1 MRIGIPREIAPGE
14 RRVALTPDMVARLIK
29 SGHSVAVQA
38 GAGAAA
44 GFPDAAYAAAGATLQ
59 ADPSAVYGA
68 EAVLK
73 VHRPQRGEN
82 GAVNEAT
89 LLQPGSVLISFL
101 RPGSDA
107 RLFEQLAAGG
117 VTAFAMELVPRIS
130 RAQSMDALSSQATV
144 AGYKAVLIAAD
155 ALPKFF
161 PMLMTAAGTIRPA
174 TVLVIGAGVAG
185 LQAIATAKRL
195 GAVVEAFDTRPAV
208 KEQVQSLGAKF
219 VSLDL
224 ETHDAEDA
232 GGYAKALSDDHL
244 QREQALIA
252 KHVASAD
259 VVITT
264 AQIPGRPAPR
274 LITRAMVGAMRPG
287 SVIVDLAAESGGNC
301 EASQPGQ
308 TVTVDGVTV
317 IAPLNLPSELAFH
330 ASQMYARNVTALLE
344 LLAPKATLNVDM
356 TDEIIRGACVAHGG
370 RVLYP
375 PAAATAAASA
385 IAPATAGGG
394 R

>member
-1 MRIGIPREIAPGE
+1 MRIAIPREIAPGE
-14 RRVALTPDMVARLIK
+14 RRVALTPDMAARLIK
-29 SGHSVAVQA
+29 GGHSVAVQS
-38 GAGAAA
+38 GAGEGA
-44 GFPDAAYAAAGATLQ
+44 GFPDGDYATAGATLVPDPAALYAG
-59 ADPSAVYGA
+59 AD
-68 EAVLK
+68 AVLK
-73 VHRPQRGEN
+73 VHRPTSGVSN
-82 GAVNEAT
+82 GAHEAT
-89 LLQPGSVLISFL
+89 LLNKGCVLISFF
-101 RPGSDA
+101 RPASDTA
-107 RLFEQLAAGG
+107 LLDQLAARE
-117 VTAFAMELVPRIS
+117 VTAFSMELVPRIS

-144 AGYKAVLIAAD
+144 AGYKAVLMAANT
-155 ALPKFF
+155 LPKFF

-185 LQAIATAKRL
+185 LQAIATARRL

-219 VSLDL
+219 VSIEL

-264 AQIPGRPAPR
+264 AQVPGRPAPR
-274 LITRAMVGAMRPG
+274 LITTPMVRAMRPG

-301 EASQPGQ
+301 EASQPGRS
-308 TVTVDGVTV
+308 VTVEGVT
-317 IAPLNLPSELAFH
+317 ILAPLNVPSELAFH

-344 LLAPKATLNVDM
+344 LLAPKGILNVDM
-356 TDEIIRGACVAHGG
+356 NDEIIRGACVTHGG
-370 RVLYP
+370 RVLFP
-375 PAAATAAASA
+375 PAP
-385 IAPATAGGG
+385 APAAVTTGAA

>member
-1 MRIGIPREIAPGE
+1 MRIAVPRETAAGE
-14 RRVALTPDMVARLIK
+14 RRVALTPDMVARLAK
-29 SGHSVAVQA
+29 AGHTVTVERSA
-38 GAGAAA
+38 GERA
-44 GFPDAAYAAAGATLQ
+44 GFPDSTFETAGATLV
-59 ADPSAVYGA
+59 ADAAALYADA

-73 VHRPQRGEN
+73 VHRPLHGPAN
-82 GAVNEAT
+82 GASEAAM
-89 LLQPGSVLISFL
+89 LRPGAVLISFL
-101 RPGSDA
+101 RPANDA
-107 RLFEQLAAGG
+107 PLLAELAARK
-117 VTAFAMELVPRIS
+117 VTAFSMELVPRIS

-144 AGYKAVLIAAD
+144 AGYKAVLLAAD

-208 KEQVQSLGAKF
+208 KEQVQSVGAKF
-219 VSLDL
+219 ISIEL

-232 GGYAKALSDDHL
+232 GGYAKALSESHL
-244 QREQALIA
+244 EREQALIA
-252 KHVASAD
+252 KHVAGAD

-264 AQIPGRPAPR
+264 AQVPGRPAPV
-274 LITRAMVGAMRPG
+274 LITKPMLAAMRPG

-301 EASQPGQ
+301 AKSEPGR
-308 TVTVDGVTV
+308 TVVVDGVTV
-317 IAPLNLPSELAFH
+317 MAPLNLPSELAFH

-344 LLAPKATLNVDM
+344 LLAPKGTLNVDM
-356 TDEIIRGACVAHGG
+356 NDEIIRGACVAHDG

-375 PAAATAAASA
+375 PAPVTASA
-385 IAPATAGGG
+385 GAS

>member
-1 MRIGIPREIAPGE
+1 MRIAIPREIAPGE

-29 SGHSVAVQA
+29 GGHSVAVEA
-38 GAGAAA
+38 GAGDRA
-44 GFPDAAYAAAGATLQ
+44 GFPDGAYESAGATMLPDPAALY
-59 ADPSAVYGA
+59 ADAD
-68 EAVLK
+68 AVLK
-73 VHRPQRGEN
+73 VHRPRIDEPN
-82 GAVNEAT
+82 GAHEA
-89 LLQPGSVLISFL
+89 LLLRAGCVLISFF
-101 RPGSDA
+101 RPASDVA
-107 RLFEQLAAGG
+107 LLDQLAARE
-117 VTAFAMELVPRIS
+117 VTAFSMELVPRIS

-144 AGYKAVLIAAD
+144 AGYKAVLLAAN

-185 LQAIATAKRL
+185 LQAIATARRL

-219 VSLDL
+219 VSIEL

-232 GGYAKALSDDHL
+232 GGYAKALSEDHL

-252 KHVASAD
+252 KHVAGAD

-264 AQIPGRPAPR
+264 AQVPGRPAPR
-274 LITRAMVGAMRPG
+274 LITTAMLSAMRPG

-301 EASQPGQ
+301 EASHPGH
-308 TVTVDGVTV
+308 TV
-317 IAPLNLPSELAFH
+317 IVHGVSVLAPLNVPSELAFH

-344 LLAPKATLNVDM
+344 LLAPKGTLNVDM
-356 TDEIIRGACVAHGG
+356 NDEIIRGACITHGG

-375 PAAATAAASA
+375 PAPAAVPVTSGAS
-385 IAPATAGGG
+385 

>member
-1 MRIGIPREIAPGE
+1 MRIAIPREIAPGE

-29 SGHSVAVQA
+29 GGHSVAVQS
-38 GAGAAA
+38 GAGDRA
-44 GFPDAAYAAAGATLQ
+44 GFPDNAYESAGAAMA
-59 ADPSAVYGA
+59 ADPAALYA
-68 EAVLK
+68 DADAVLK
-73 VHRPQRGEN
+73 VHRPTSGGGESN
-82 GAVNEAT
+82 GTHEAT
-89 LLQPGSVLISFL
+89 LLRKSCVLISFF
-101 RPGSDA
+101 RPASDVA
-107 RLFEQLAAGG
+107 LLDQLAARE
-117 VTAFAMELVPRIS
+117 VTAFSMELVPRIS
-130 RAQSMDALSSQATV
+130 RAQSMDALSSQATI
-144 AGYKAVLIAAD
+144 AGYKAVLLAAN

-185 LQAIATAKRL
+185 LQAIATARRL

-219 VSLDL
+219 VSIAL

-252 KHVASAD
+252 KHVAAAD

-264 AQIPGRPAPR
+264 AQVPGRPAPR
-274 LITRAMVGAMRPG
+274 LITTAMVSAMRPG

-301 EASQPGQ
+301 EASSPGR
-308 TVTVDGVTV
+308 TAVVHDVSV
-317 IAPLNLPSELAFH
+317 LAPLNVPSELAFH

-344 LLAPKATLNVDM
+344 LLAPKGTLNVDM
-356 TDEIIRGACVAHGG
+356 NDEIIRGACITHGG

-375 PAAATAAASA
+375 PAAAA
-385 IAPATAGGG
+385 APAATGAS

>member
-1 MRIGIPREIAPGE
+1 MRIAIPREIAPGE
-14 RRVALTPDMVARLIK
+14 RRVALTPDMVARLLK
-29 SGHSVAVQA
+29 GGHSVAVES
-38 GAGAAA
+38 GAGERA
-44 GFPDAAYAAAGATLQ
+44 GFPDASYQSAGATLVG
-59 ADPSAVYGA
+59 APAALYA
-68 EAVLK
+68 EADAILK
-73 VHRPQRGEN
+73 VHRPTAGESN
-82 GAVNEAT
+82 GGHEAT
-89 LLQPGSVLISFL
+89 LLRKGCVLISFF
-101 RPGSDA
+101 RPASDVA
-107 RLFEQLAAGG
+107 LLDQLAARE
-117 VTAFAMELVPRIS
+117 VTAFSMELVPRIS

-144 AGYKAVLIAAD
+144 AGYKAVLLAAN

-185 LQAIATAKRL
+185 LQAIATARRL

-219 VSLDL
+219 VSIEL

-252 KHVASAD
+252 KHVAGAD

-264 AQIPGRPAPR
+264 AQVPGRPAPR
-274 LITRAMVGAMRPG
+274 LITTPMVRAMRPG

-301 EASQPGQ
+301 EASHPGRS
-308 TVTVDGVTV
+308 VDVGGVSV
-317 IAPLNLPSELAFH
+317 LAPLNVPSELAFH

-344 LLAPKATLNVDM
+344 LLAPKGILNVDM
-356 TDEIIRGACVAHGG
+356 NDEIIRGACVTHGG
-370 RVLYP
+370 RVLFP
-375 PAAATAAASA
+375 PAPAAA
-385 IAPATAGGG
+385 PAVSGGS

>member
-1 MRIGIPREIAPGE
+1 MRIAIPREIAPGE
-14 RRVALTPDMVARLIK
+14 RRVALTPDMAARLIK
-29 SGHSVAVQA
+29 GGHSVAVQS
-38 GAGAAA
+38 GAGEGA
-44 GFPDAAYAAAGATLQ
+44 GFPDGDYATAGATLVPDPAALY
-59 ADPSAVYGA
+59 ADAD
-68 EAVLK
+68 AVLK
-73 VHRPQRGEN
+73 VHRPTSGVSN
-82 GAVNEAT
+82 GAHEAT
-89 LLQPGSVLISFL
+89 LLTKGCVLISFF
-101 RPGSDA
+101 RPASDTA
-107 RLFEQLAAGG
+107 LLDQLAARE
-117 VTAFAMELVPRIS
+117 VTAFSMELVPRIS

-144 AGYKAVLIAAD
+144 AGYKAVLMAANT
-155 ALPKFF
+155 LPKFF

-185 LQAIATAKRL
+185 LQAIATARRL

-219 VSLDL
+219 VSIEL

-264 AQIPGRPAPR
+264 AQVPGRPAPR
-274 LITRAMVGAMRPG
+274 LITTPMVRAMRPG

-301 EASQPGQ
+301 EASHPGRS
-308 TVTVDGVTV
+308 VNVDGVTV
-317 IAPLNLPSELAFH
+317 IAPLNVPSELAFH

-344 LLAPKATLNVDM
+344 LLAPKGVLNVDM
-356 TDEIIRGACVAHGG
+356 NDEIIRGACITHEG
-370 RVLYP
+370 RVLFP
-375 PAAATAAASA
+375 PAPVPAPTPVTTGAA
-385 IAPATAGGG
+385 

>member
-1 MRIGIPREIAPGE
+1 MRIAIPREIAPGE
-14 RRVALTPDMVARLIK
+14 RRVALTPDMAARLIK
-29 SGHSVAVQA
+29 AGHSVTVQT
-38 GAGAAA
+38 GAGEGA
-44 GFPDAAYAAAGATLQ
+44 GFPDGDYQSAGATLVPDPATLYGQ
-59 ADPSAVYGA
+59 AD
-68 EAVLK
+68 AVLK
-73 VHRPQRGEN
+73 VHRPTTGGSN
-82 GAVNEAT
+82 GMHEAT
-89 LLQPGSVLISFL
+89 LLNKGSVLISFF
-101 RPGSDA
+101 RPASDA
-107 RLFEQLAAGG
+107 ALLDQLASRG
-117 VTAFAMELVPRIS
+117 VTAFSMELVPRIS

-144 AGYKAVLIAAD
+144 AGYKAVLMAANT
-155 ALPKFF
+155 LPKFF

-185 LQAIATAKRL
+185 LQAIATARRL

-219 VSLDL
+219 VSIEL

-264 AQIPGRPAPR
+264 AQVPGRPAPR
-274 LITRAMVGAMRPG
+274 LITTPMVRAMRPG

-301 EASQPGQ
+301 EASQPGRS
-308 TVTVDGVTV
+308 VTVDGVTV
-317 IAPLNLPSELAFH
+317 LAPLNVPSELAFH

-344 LLAPKATLNVDM
+344 LLAPKGTLNVDM
-356 TDEIIRGACVAHGG
+356 NDEIIRGACITHGG

-375 PAAATAAASA
+375 PAPAAAA
-385 IAPATAGGG
+385 PAPATTGAS
-394 R
+394 

>member
-1 MRIGIPREIAPGE
+1 MRIAVPRETAPGE
-14 RRVALTPDMVARLIK
+14 RRVALTPDMVARLAK
-29 SGHSVAVQA
+29 AGHSLTVERSA
-38 GAGAAA
+38 GERA
-44 GFPDAAYAAAGATLQ
+44 GFSDTAYETAGATLV
-59 ADPSAVYGA
+59 ADAAALYAEA

-73 VHRPQRGEN
+73 VNRPLHGAAN
-82 GAVNEAT
+82 GASEAAM
-89 LLQPGSVLISFL
+89 LRPGAVLISFL
-101 RPGSDA
+101 RPANDA
-107 RLFEQLAAGG
+107 PLLAELAARK
-117 VTAFAMELVPRIS
+117 VTAFSIELVPRIS

-144 AGYKAVLIAAD
+144 AGYKAVLLAAD

-208 KEQVQSLGAKF
+208 KEQVQSVGAKF
-219 VSLDL
+219 ISIEL

-232 GGYAKALSDDHL
+232 GGYAKALSASHL
-244 QREQALIA
+244 EREQALIA

-259 VVITT
+259 VVVTT
-264 AQIPGRPAPR
+264 AQVPGRPAPV
-274 LITRAMVGAMRPG
+274 LITKPMLAAMRPG

-301 EASQPGQ
+301 AESQPGR
-308 TVTVDGVTV
+308 TVVVDGVTV
-317 IAPLNLPSELAFH
+317 MAPLNLPSELAYH

-344 LLAPKATLNVDM
+344 LLAPKGTLNVDM
-356 TDEIIRGACVAHGG
+356 NDEIIRGACVAHDG

-375 PAAATAAASA
+375 PVPVG
-385 IAPATAGGG
+385 APAGAS

>member
-1 MRIGIPREIAPGE
+1 MRIAVPRETAAGE
-14 RRVALTPDMVARLIK
+14 RRVALTPDMVARLAK
-29 SGHSVAVQA
+29 AGHTLIVER
-38 GAGAAA
+38 GAGERA
-44 GFPDAAYAAAGATLQ
+44 GFPDATYQTAGATLV
-59 ADPSAVYGA
+59 ADAAALYADA

-73 VHRPQRGEN
+73 VHRPLHGSAN
-82 GAVNEAT
+82 GASESAM
-89 LLQPGSVLISFL
+89 LRPGAVLISFL
-101 RPGSDA
+101 RPANDA
-107 RLFEQLAAGG
+107 PLLAELAARK
-117 VTAFAMELVPRIS
+117 VTAFSMELVPRIS

-144 AGYKAVLIAAD
+144 AGYKAVLLAAD

-208 KEQVQSLGAKF
+208 KEQVQSVGAKF
-219 VSLDL
+219 ISIEL

-232 GGYAKALSDDHL
+232 GGYAKALSASHL
-244 QREQALIA
+244 EREQALIA

-264 AQIPGRPAPR
+264 AQVPGRPAPV
-274 LITRAMVGAMRPG
+274 LITKPMLAAMRPG

-301 EASQPGQ
+301 AESQPGR
-308 TVTVDGVTV
+308 TVVIDGVTV
-317 IAPLNLPSELAFH
+317 MAPLNLPSELAFH

-344 LLAPKATLNVDM
+344 LLAPKGTLNVDM
-356 TDEIIRGACVAHGG
+356 NDEIIRGACVAHDG

-375 PAAATAAASA
+375 PAPVAVPAGAAQ
-385 IAPATAGGG
+385 
-394 R
+394 

>member
-1 MRIGIPREIAPGE
+1 MRIAVPRETAPGE

-29 SGHSVAVQA
+29 AGHTVSMER
-38 GAGAAA
+38 GAGERA
-44 GFPDAAYAAAGATLQ
+44 GFPDSSYEKVGAVIAADAAGL
-59 ADPSAVYGA
+59 YGDG

-73 VHRPQRGEN
+73 VHRPLHGSSN
-82 GAVNEAT
+82 GGSEAAM
-89 LLQPGSVLISFL
+89 LRPGAVLISFL
-101 RPGSDA
+101 RPANDA
-107 RLFEQLAAGG
+107 PLLTELAARK
-117 VTAFAMELVPRIS
+117 VTAFSMEMVPRIS

-144 AGYKAVLIAAD
+144 AGYKAVLLAAD

-208 KEQVQSLGAKF
+208 KEQVQSVGAKF
-219 VSLDL
+219 ISIEL

-232 GGYAKALSDDHL
+232 GGYAKALSASHL
-244 QREQALIA
+244 EREQALIA

-259 VVITT
+259 VVVTT
-264 AQIPGRPAPR
+264 AQVPGRPAPV
-274 LITRAMVGAMRPG
+274 LITGPMLAAMRPG

-301 EASQPGQ
+301 AESKPGQ
-308 TVTVDGVTV
+308 TVVVDGVTV
-317 IAPLNLPSELAFH
+317 MAPLNLPSELALH

-344 LLAPKATLNVDM
+344 LLAPKGTLNVDM
-356 TDEIIRGACVAHGG
+356 NDEIIRGACVTHDGN
-370 RVLYP
+370 VLYP
-375 PAAATAAASA
+375 PAAAA
-385 IAPATAGGG
+385 AGGS

>member
-1 MRIGIPREIAPGE
+1 MRIAIPREIAPGE

-29 SGHSVAVQA
+29 AGHSVAVQA
-38 GAGAAA
+38 GAGDRA
-44 GFPDAAYAAAGATLQ
+44 GFPDAAYESAGATLVPAPAALY
-59 ADPSAVYGA
+59 ADAD
-68 EAVLK
+68 AVLK
-73 VHRPQRGEN
+73 VHRPTSAGGESN
-82 GAVNEAT
+82 GAHEAT
-89 LLQPGSVLISFL
+89 LLRKGTVLISLF
-101 RPGSDA
+101 RPASDVA
-107 RLFEQLAAGG
+107 LLNELAARE
-117 VTAFAMELVPRIS
+117 VTAFSMELVPRIS

-144 AGYKAVLIAAD
+144 AGYKAVLLAAN

-185 LQAIATAKRL
+185 LQAIATARRL

-219 VSLDL
+219 VSIEL

-252 KHVASAD
+252 RHVASAD

-264 AQIPGRPAPR
+264 AQVPGRPAPR
-274 LITRAMVGAMRPG
+274 LITTEMVSAMRPG

-301 EASQPGQ
+301 EASSPGR
-308 TVTVDGVTV
+308 TVVVHDVSV
-317 IAPLNLPSELAFH
+317 LAPLNVPSELAFH

-344 LLAPKATLNVDM
+344 LLAPKGTLNVDM
-356 TDEIIRGACVAHGG
+356 TDEIIRGACITHGG

-375 PAAATAAASA
+375 PAPAAAPVA
-385 IAPATAGGG
+385 AGAS